1 MNNVQFITWKPIY
14 WIQHLALSPIPSIF
28 QHSRWKKKKR
38 KERKSVF
45 NSQSCLWIVLC
56 TGSPRCKHRF
66 FFFCQITTTTFTYL
80 LLRARFLHVLRLS
93 LCVSCFLETL
103 SMLLLILSRHG
114 NIWGRDSNASKDR
127 KWLACQ
133 KKKKK
138 KKTLTT
144 VVQNI
149 AEQHWR
155 YTITV
160 QEHNNGSKTVSP
172 SFLKEAAIVMLNI
185 SSADWERSS
194 EGLGRECH
202 PRRALVKPAHSMK
215 FWDIF
220 FFFSA
225 TWEEKRRRKGRSSLL
240 IVRYDNPCG
249 RVNQDV

>member
-1 MNNVQFITWKPIY
+1 MKAHILNTTPCTVPNSIY
-14 WIQHLALSPIPSIF
+14 FSTLPM
-28 QHSRWKKKKR
+28 KKKKR

-133 KKKKK
+133 KKKKPWQQLFK
-138 KKTLTT
+138 ISPN
-144 VVQNI
+144 NI
-149 AEQHWR
+149 DDTQ
-155 YTITV
+155 
-160 QEHNNGSKTVSP
+160 
-172 SFLKEAAIVMLNI
+172 
-185 SSADWERSS
+185 
-194 EGLGRECH
+194 
-202 PRRALVKPAHSMK
+202 
-215 FWDIF
+215 
-220 FFFSA
+220 
-225 TWEEKRRRKGRSSLL
+225 
-240 IVRYDNPCG
+240 
-249 RVNQDV
+249 